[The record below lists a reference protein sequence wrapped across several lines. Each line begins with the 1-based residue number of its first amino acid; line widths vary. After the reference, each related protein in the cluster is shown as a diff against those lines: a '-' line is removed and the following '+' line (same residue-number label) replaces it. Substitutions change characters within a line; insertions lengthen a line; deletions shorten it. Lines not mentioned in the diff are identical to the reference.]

1 MYAIFESGGKQHRVT
16 EGEEIALEKLDG
28 EAGAKV
34 TFDQVLLVN
43 TGKDTK
49 IGKPL
54 VSGATV
60 SATVVSQFR
69 GEKILIFKKK
79 RRKGYR
85 RKQGHRQSLTR
96 VRIESISG

>member
-49 IGKPL
+49 IGTPT
-54 VSGATV
+54 VSGAKV
-60 SATVVSQFR
+60 AGTVVSQFR
-69 GEKILIFKKK
+69 GGKITIYKKK